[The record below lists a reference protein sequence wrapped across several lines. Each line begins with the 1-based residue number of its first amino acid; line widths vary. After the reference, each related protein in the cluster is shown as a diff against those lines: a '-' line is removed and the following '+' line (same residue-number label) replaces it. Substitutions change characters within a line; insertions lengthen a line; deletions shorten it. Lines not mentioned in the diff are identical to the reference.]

1 MLMDTIKKQYA
12 QLLICAEQDNTEIKK
27 EIQNLLEV
35 RLQEL
40 TEAFVATALLELKKQ
55 GKVYRATSLSHIE
68 KALQNY
74 AGLKNSYFV
83 LEKDCGYWLRVYIY
97 INNKSALLAQYAN
110 VKMPADM
117 TTSKI
122 DYAAL
127 EKHYKNFSPALLTYK
142 EAKKIAL
149 RYTRALEKARSDFEK
164 IKMRLDKIKE
174 DNELVLTD
182 YQHACFGELSTD
194 LSSRRPLNVSTQ
206 REIYLNING
215 GEW

>member
-35 RLQEL
+35 RLQDL
-40 TEAFVATALLELKKQ
+40 AEAFVAKALLELNKQ
-55 GKVYRATSLSHIE
+55 GKSYRITSLTRIE

-74 AGLKNSYFV
+74 ASFKNSYFV
-83 LEKDCGYWLRVYIY
+83 LEKDCGYWQRVQVY
-97 INNKSALLAQYAN
+97 INNKYALLAQYAN
-110 VKMPADM
+110 VKISVDKI
-117 TTSKI
+117 TNKI
-122 DYAAL
+122 DYEAL
-127 EKHYKNFSPALLTYK
+127 EKHYKNYSPKLLTYK

-149 RYTRALEKARSDFEK
+149 RYTRALEKARRDFEK
-164 IKMRLDKIKE
+164 IETRLNKIKK
-174 DNELVLTD
+174 DNQLVLTD

-194 LSSRRPLNVSTQ
+194 LSSRRPLNVSAQ
-206 REIYLNING
+206 REIYLNISG